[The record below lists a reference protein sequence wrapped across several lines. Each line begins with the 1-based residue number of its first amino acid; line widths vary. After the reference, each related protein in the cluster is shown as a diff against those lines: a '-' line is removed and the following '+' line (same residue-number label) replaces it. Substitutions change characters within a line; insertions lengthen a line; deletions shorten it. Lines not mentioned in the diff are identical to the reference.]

1 MMTRLSI
8 LDRSGDITITWDHA
22 DEAAR
27 EKARAEV
34 KRLASLGYA
43 FFLVDGT
50 PADAVA
56 TGAGTL
62 IVRRLTAEEVVEPP
76 ADESET
82 ESEASA
88 AAPPPPI
95 DAPTGPKRRGRPRN
109 ADRQTI
115 AVRPLA
121 GG

>member
-1 MMTRLSI
+1 MITRLSI

-34 KRLASLGYA
+34 ARLASLGYS

-50 PADAVA
+50 PADAIA
-56 TGAGTL
+56 SGAGTL
-62 IVRRLTAEEVVEPP
+62 IVRRLTADEVVDLPIEGVPGETEGESPATVP
-76 ADESET
+76 AD
-82 ESEASA
+82 
-88 AAPPPPI
+88 P
-95 DAPTGPKRRGRPRN
+95 PKRRGRPRK
-109 ADRQTI
+109 ADRQAI
-115 AVRPLA
+115 AVRPLQ